1 MSAYYAAGGPA
12 QAPAAEQS
20 APAPVQ
26 VSFAGPAPQ
35 SRVTVL
41 FRLLMAIPQLI
52 VLWVLGIAAFVV
64 TVIGWFGAL
73 FTGRLPVFA
82 ADFLTGYLRWLA
94 RVYAYLYMLTDVY
107 PPFALDDADYPVRLA
122 AMPGRLNRL
131 SVLFRI
137 FLLIPCQIVQTVIA
151 YGALTIFQFASWL
164 IVLIKGQMP
173 DTIYQAMSA
182 VLRYQVRVLGFAVM
196 LTSAY
201 PADLFGDTDLAGPY
215 GQPQAGYGA
224 PQPGYGPPQP
234 GFGAQ
239 PGYGAQQPG
248 YGAPQGY
255 GGLPAYSGQRGYVAD
270 PGYGPGTVEGR
281 QWRLVLS
288 APARKLVIF
297 FIVFGAVLA
306 IGASVVNAVQARNGV
321 SALNAAR
328 EVSADSVAMRTT
340 LASYPSEVQ
349 ACNGKLACVTA
360 LDRNLA
366 TSLNTFA
373 GQLRTISMPS
383 KAVAANGKLIT
394 AVSNTAAIFARLG
407 AATSVS
413 QYNSIGQS
421 SGLQPSADQVDTAY
435 NNLASALTS

>member
-12 QAPAAEQS
+12 QAPATGQS
-20 APAPVQ
+20 APAPVL
-26 VSFAGPAPQ
+26 VSFAGPVPQ

-94 RVYAYLYMLTDVY
+94 RVYAYLYLLTDVY

-137 FLLIPCQIVQTVIA
+137 FLLIPGQIVQTVIA
-151 YGALTIFQFASWL
+151 YGALTVFQLVSWV
-164 IVLIKGQMP
+164 IVLIKGQLP

-182 VLRYQVRVLGFAVM
+182 VLRYQVRVIGFAVM

-201 PADLFGDTDLAGPY
+201 PADLFGDTDLAGSY
-215 GQPQAGYGA
+215 GQPRPAYGAPQGYGA
-224 PQPGYGPPQP
+224 PP
-234 GFGAQ
+234 AQ
-239 PGYGAQQPG
+239 PGYGFPQG
-248 YGAPQGY
+248 YGDPQGY
-255 GGLPAYSGQRGYVAD
+255 GGLPAYGGQRGYAAD
-270 PGYGPGTVEGR
+270 PGYGAGTAEGR
-281 QWRLVLS
+281 QWRLMLS

-306 IGASVVNAVQARNGV
+306 IGAAAVNAVTASSGISSL
-321 SALNAAR
+321 SAATQ
-328 EVSADSVAMRTT
+328 VTADSTAVRTT
-340 LASYPSEVQ
+340 LAGYPSAAQ

-373 GQLRTISMPS
+373 GQLRAISMPS
-383 KAVAANGKLIT
+383 KATAANAQLIT
-394 AVSNTAAIFARLG
+394 AVSKTAAIFARLG

-413 QYNSIGQS
+413 QYNSIAQS
-421 SGLQPSADQVDTAY
+421 SGLQQAANQIDTAY
-435 NNLASALTS
+435 GNLGTALTS

>member
-12 QAPAAEQS
+12 QAPVTEQS

-52 VLWVLGIAAFVV
+52 VLSVLGIAAFVV

-122 AMPGRLNRL
+122 AMPGRLNRM

-173 DTIYQAMSA
+173 DTIYQAMAA

-215 GQPQAGYGA
+215 GQPQPGYGA
-224 PQPGYGPPQP
+224 PQPGYGD
-234 GFGAQ
+234 
-239 PGYGAQQPG
+239 
-248 YGAPQGY
+248 PQGY
-255 GGLPAYSGQRGYVAD
+255 GGLPAYGGQRGYVAD
-270 PGYGPGTVEGR
+270 PGYGPGTAEGR

-288 APARKLVIF
+288 GPARKLVIF
-297 FIVFGAVLA
+297 FIVFGAVIA
-306 IGASVVNAVQARNGV
+306 MGVSVVNALQARNGV

-328 EVSADSVAMRTT
+328 EVSSDSVAMRTT
-340 LASYPSEVQ
+340 LASYPAEVQ

-366 TSLNTFA
+366 TSLNTFS

-383 KAVAANGKLIT
+383 KAVAANAKLIT
-394 AVSNTAAIFARLG
+394 AVSNTAAIFAKLG

-413 QYNSIGQS
+413 QYNSIGRS
-421 SGLQPSADQVDTAY
+421 SGLQQSADRVDTAY
-435 NNLASALTS
+435 NDLASALTS

>member
-12 QAPAAEQS
+12 QAPVTEQS

-52 VLWVLGIAAFVV
+52 VLSVLGIAAFVV

-122 AMPGRLNRL
+122 AMPGRLNRM

-173 DTIYQAMSA
+173 DTIYQAMAA

-215 GQPQAGYGA
+215 GQPQPGYGA
-224 PQPGYGPPQP
+224 PQPGYGD
-234 GFGAQ
+234 
-239 PGYGAQQPG
+239 
-248 YGAPQGY
+248 PQGY
-255 GGLPAYSGQRGYVAD
+255 GGLPAYGGQRGYVAD
-270 PGYGPGTVEGR
+270 PGYGPGTAEGR

-288 APARKLVIF
+288 GPARKLVIF
-297 FIVFGAVLA
+297 FIVFGAVIA
-306 IGASVVNAVQARNGV
+306 MGVSVVNAVQARNGV
-321 SALNAAR
+321 SALSAAR
-328 EVSADSVAMRTT
+328 EVSSDSVAMRTT
-340 LASYPSEVQ
+340 LAGYPAGVQ

-366 TSLNTFA
+366 TSLNTFS

-383 KAVAANGKLIT
+383 KAVAANAKLIT
-394 AVSNTAAIFARLG
+394 AVSNTAAIFAKLG

-421 SGLQPSADQVDTAY
+421 SGLQQSADQVDTAY
-435 NNLASALTS
+435 NDLASALTS